1 MDKPRNFYKNTF
13 HHLYNRGAHQ
23 REIFIDSNDYEYFL
37 RKLNEYKE
45 KWSIKIL
52 CYCLMP
58 NHYHLFIKQTTD
70 DKTISKFVSDL
81 SNSFTKG
88 MNKKYKRSGVLFE
101 SKIKSKWIED
111 ETYFKWVIK
120 YILENPVK
128 AGLVKQSFD
137 YEYSSA
143 KELFGMKE
151 ETIMDVKT
159 LLSYFDS
166 LNSLKE
172 FIMDEKFISN
182 YEI

>member
-1 MDKPRNFYKNTF
+1 
-13 HHLYNRGAHQ
+13 
-23 REIFIDSNDYEYFL
+23 
-37 RKLNEYKE
+37 
-45 KWSIKIL
+45 
-52 CYCLMP
+52 MP

-120 YILENPVK
+120 YILVNPVK